1 MPICKYARP
10 CVSTPCVST
19 PCESK
24 VETDGRPSLLG
35 NSCDYFFSK
44 RMKLPC
50 LFSKIGICLPFVA
63 CLTWLRM

>member
-1 MPICKYARP
+1 MPLCKYARP
-10 CVSTPCVST
+10 CYAVRIYAVRIKSRDGRLSVSTF
-19 PCESK
+19 
-24 VETDGRPSLLG
+24 D
-35 NSCDYFFSK
+35 SCDYFFSN